1 MSLKTSRLRQ
11 QLWRDYRA
19 LGRLLRTLS
28 APELLT
34 PGSFYLMRRK
44 CGKPNCRCARG
55 QLHPAWVLTRSEA
68 GRHKLY
74 SVPVSERAR
83 LRQLAA
89 AYRRWQRA
97 RASFV
102 KQTVP
107 TRKPWRLAS
116 EAAHRV
122 KLTQK
127 KCPLKWAINDLRR
140 VSATRRWYF
149 SPAD

>member
-1 MSLKTSRLRQ
+1 MSRKTSRLRQ
-11 QLWRDYRA
+11 ELWRDYRA
-19 LGRLLRTLS
+19 LGRLLRTLC

-74 SVPVSERAR
+74 GVPASERAR
-83 LRQLAA
+83 LRQRAA

-102 KQTVP
+102 KQTAALLARADQLAQAQTVP
-107 TRKPWRLAS
+107 WPNRPARKPPR
-116 EAAHRV
+116 
-122 KLTQK
+122 
-127 KCPLKWAINDLRR
+127 
-140 VSATRRWYF
+140 
-149 SPAD
+149 